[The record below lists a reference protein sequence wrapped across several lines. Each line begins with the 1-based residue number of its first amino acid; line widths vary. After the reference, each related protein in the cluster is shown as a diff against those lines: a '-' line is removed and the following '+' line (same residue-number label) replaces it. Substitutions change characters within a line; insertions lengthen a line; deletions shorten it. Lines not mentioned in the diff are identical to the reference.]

1 MIYER
6 TINYITHQGGRHR
19 LSPSRSQS
27 ENPSTTRQNDHS
39 RTRAH
44 RRAVRYKCRA
54 RDVSGCHRTRSGNTQ
69 HIIVCV
75 AVQLDRWNSLVLA
88 LPMYLTAR
96 AGQASPDGSP
106 LIILTSGS
114 YGRAEG
120 MERRPKIVR
129 EGPWPSLD
137 PRDPLF
143 ALTTRHTH
151 SRRRLSGK

>member
-1 MIYER
+1 MYKSIPVRKRDKTITPARTSER
-6 TINYITHQGGRHR
+6 YTG
-19 LSPSRSQS
+19 
-27 ENPSTTRQNDHS
+27 
-39 RTRAH
+39 
-44 RRAVRYKCRA
+44 RA
-54 RDVSGCHRTRSGNTQ
+54 RDVSGCHRTRSGITQ
-69 HIIVCV
+69 DIIVCDT
-75 AVQLDRWNSLVLA
+75 AQLDRWNSLVLA

-137 PRDPLF
+137 PLDPPF
-143 ALTTRHTH
+143 ALTTCHTH

>member
-1 MIYER
+1 M
-6 TINYITHQGGRHR
+6 G
-19 LSPSRSQS
+19 
-27 ENPSTTRQNDHS
+27 
-39 RTRAH
+39 
-44 RRAVRYKCRA
+44 RA
-54 RDVSGCHRTRSGNTQ
+54 RDVSGCHRTSSGNTQ
-69 HIIVCV
+69 DIIVCV
-75 AVQLDRWNSLVLA
+75 AAQLDRWNSLVLA
-88 LPMYLTAR
+88 LPMYLTRHGR
-96 AGQASPDGSP
+96 AKRAPTAVSP

-137 PRDPLF
+137 PRDPPF